1 MFVTNKKGF
10 VLIETIIVMSVLL
23 IGMIILYSNY
33 NKMIIN
39 SSKVNYYDNVDDM
52 YTAYY
57 TYKYA
62 NDLIAWN
69 SDSNYEVI
77 KTGNLGENF
86 KNIFSNLNIETIY
99 YFSKKGFENIFSE
112 KDGNC
117 EDKPNQ
123 LLCYDGTTINYLRS
137 IENKNDT
144 SKCDDTNVPCIT
156 IVKINRDDHYY
167 FAKYEAYEN
176 NKIETDNDVPTKL
189 ESYVFDYTGKN
200 QIFNVPYTGE
210 YKLEVWGAQGGNCVK
225 NNKTYDGGYGSYSV
239 GTVQLHKGDYL
250 FIVVGGQ
257 GGSCTKNE
265 ESVGGYNGGGKGF
278 SNSNNLYV
286 SGGGGATHIALRNGL
301 LSNLTVNDIVIV
313 AGGGGGSAF
322 QDSKNYGKG
331 GSGGGYKGVSAIN
344 FTTNKNLPTEKSL
357 STGGTQESGGKSN
370 EDVKGSAGLF
380 GLGASYI
387 NDKQIKIFCSG
398 GGGGYYGGGAAEK
411 TGGGSGGSGYI
422 GNTNLTDKY
431 MYCFGCEEES
441 TDDEN
446 TYTINTIGSSNL
458 TDKENCPDGYFDFV
472 GNDIKPDDAIEKCAK
487 AGDGY
492 ARITYINSEK

>member
-39 SSKVNYYDNVDDM
+39 SSKVNYYDNVEDM

-57 TYKYA
+57 AYKYV
-62 NDLIAWN
+62 NDLATWN
-69 SDSNYEVI
+69 NDNDYKVI
-77 KTGNLGENF
+77 KIDDSLGKNF
-86 KNIFSNLNIETIY
+86 KDIFSNLNIEMIY

-144 SKCDDTNVPCIT
+144 SKCDDSNVPCIT
-156 IVKINRDDHYY
+156 IVKINRDDNYY
-167 FAKYEAYEN
+167 FAKYEAYDN
-176 NKIETDNDVPTKL
+176 NKIKTDNDVPTKPI
-189 ESYVFDYTGKN
+189 SYVFDYTGKN

-225 NNKTYDGGYGSYSV
+225 SNKTYDGGYGSYSV
-239 GTVQLHKGDYL
+239 GVVSLHKGDYL
-250 FIVVGGQ
+250 FVVVGEQ
-257 GGSCTKNE
+257 GDICTIKK

-278 SNSNNLYV
+278 SDSLYV
-286 SGGGGATHIALRNGL
+286 SGGGGAIHIALRNGL
-301 LSNLTVNDIVIV
+301 LSNLTVNDILIV
-313 AGGGGGSAF
+313 SGGGGGSAY
-322 QDSKNYGKG
+322 KNANDYVLG
-331 GSGGGYKGVSAIN
+331 GSGGGYIGVSAIN
-344 FTTNKNLPTEKSL
+344 FTTIKNLPTEKSL
-357 STGGTQESGGKSN
+357 STGGTQESGGKSI
-370 EDVKGSAGLF
+370 EGVKGSAGLF

-422 GNTNLTDKY
+422 GNTNLTNKY
-431 MYCFGCEEES
+431 MYCYNCTES
-441 TDDEN
+441 TDEN
-446 TYTINTIGSSNL
+446 TYTINTNESSNL
-458 TDKENCPDGYFDFV
+458 TDKENCPNGYSKEP
-472 GNDIKPDDAIEKCAK
+472 ISKCAK
-487 AGDGY
+487 AGNGY
-492 ARITYINSEK
+492 VRITYQNNI

>member
-39 SSKVNYYDNVDDM
+39 SSKVNYYDNVEDM

-144 SKCDDTNVPCIT
+144 SKCDDSNVPCIT

-167 FAKYEAYEN
+167 FAKYEAYDN
-176 NKIETDNDVPTKL
+176 NKIKTDNDVPTKP

-210 YKLEVWGAQGGNCVK
+210 YKLEVWGAQGGYGSSEAN
-225 NNKTYDGGYGSYSV
+225 YPGGYGGYSV
-239 GTVQLHKGDYL
+239 GTVRLNKGDNI
-250 FIVVGGQ
+250 FVVVGSKG
-257 GGSCTKNE
+257 
-265 ESVGGYNGGGKGF
+265 ESATAKKANIYNGGYNGGGSGYGASNKF
-278 SNSNNLYV
+278 SA
-286 SGGGGATHIALRNGL
+286 GGGGATHIAKQSGL
-301 LSNLTVNDIVIV
+301 LTSFEGNLSNLLIVA
-313 AGGGGGSAF
+313 AGGGGSNFLDA
-322 QDSKNYGKG
+322 KNYGNG
-331 GSGGGYKGVSAIN
+331 GSGGGYIGASA
-344 FTTNKNLPTEKSL
+344 TTTVMSIVNDTPFS
-357 STGGTQESGGKSN
+357 SGGMQDSSGGTG
-370 EDVKGSAGLF
+370 DYLGLF
-380 GLGASYI
+380 GFGASCSQA
-387 NDKQIKIFCSG
+387 KKACSG
-398 GGGGYYGGGAAEK
+398 GGGGLYGGGAGKDAA
-411 TGGGSGGSGYI
+411 GGSGGSGYI
-422 GNTNLTDKY
+422 GNTDLTNKY
-431 MYCFGCEEES
+431 MYCYNCTES
-441 TDDEN
+441 TDEN
-446 TYTINTIGSSNL
+446 TYTINTNESSNL
-458 TDKENCPDGYFDFV
+458 TDKENCPNGYSKEP
-472 GNDIKPDDAIEKCAK
+472 ISKCAK
-487 AGDGY
+487 AGNGY
-492 ARITYINSEK
+492 VRITYQNNI

>member
-144 SKCDDTNVPCIT
+144 SKCDDSNVPCIT

-167 FAKYEAYEN
+167 FAKYEAYDN
-176 NKIETDNDVPTKL
+176 NKIKTDNDVPTEL

-225 NNKTYDGGYGSYSV
+225 SNKTYDGGYGSYSV
-239 GTVQLHKGDYL
+239 GTLQLHKGDYL
-250 FIVVGGQ
+250 FVVVGGQ
-257 GGSCTKNE
+257 GDSCATNK
-265 ESVGGYNGGGKGF
+265 ESVGGYNGGGTGYG
-278 SNSNNLYV
+278 SESYYV

-301 LSNLTVNDIVIV
+301 LSNLTVNDILIV

-322 QDSKNYGKG
+322 YKATDYGLG

-344 FTTNKNLPTEKSL
+344 FTTNKKVTTEKSL
-357 STGGTQESGGKSN
+357 RTGGTQESGGKSI
-370 EDVKGSAGLF
+370 EGVKGSAGLF

-387 NDKQIKIFCSG
+387 NQKQIKIFCSG

-422 GNTNLTDKY
+422 GNTDLTNKY
-431 MYCFGCEEES
+431 MYCFGCEASGKTIS
-441 TDDEN
+441 TTCHNSTE
-446 TYTINTIGSSNL
+446 T
-458 TDKENCPDGYFDFV
+458 ENCAKEGNGFV
-472 GNDIKPDDAIEKCAK
+472 K
-487 AGDGY
+487 
-492 ARITYINSEK
+492 ITYQINKQ